1 MRKFLEILFIVLI
14 LVFSVFIYL
23 FRNKLGQVSNLNYL
37 TLFFLC
43 FVANSTVFLPAPTLM
58 LAASYALLLNPL
70 YVSFIAAL
78 GATLGEYIGYVF
90 GVVSKNVTPK
100 LFNLL
105 EKIKN
110 KIHNQAFLVFILA
123 LLPLPLF
130 DFVGIYSG
138 STKMNILKFFIAC
151 YLGKLL
157 KLLVY
162 TQMYGVV
169 ERMFY

>member
-1 MRKFLEILFIVLI
+1 MRKFLEILFLVFV
-14 LVFSVFIYL
+14 LVFSIVIFI

-43 FVANSTVFLPAPTLM
+43 FIANSTVFFPAPSLM
-58 LAASYALLLNPL
+58 IAASYALLLNPL
-70 YVSFIAAL
+70 YVSLIAAL

-90 GVVSKNVTPK
+90 GAVSKDVYPK
-100 LFNLL
+100 VLYFL
-105 EKIKN
+105 EKLVS
-110 KIHNQAFLVFILA
+110 KIHNQFLLIFILA
-123 LLPLPLF
+123 VIPLPLF
-130 DFVGIYSG
+130 DFVGVYSG
-138 STKMNILKFFIAC
+138 GTKMNILKFFIAC
-151 YLGKLL
+151 YLGKLI